1 MSFGSLDQIASVSFS
16 AVLDTPSLRLRRFDA
31 VVRLVTAHKFSRS
44 SVTLNT
50 VQHFYTQH
58 FYTTCKS
65 LRCDKVKQFTCEAI
79 LTPPSAMWS
88 STERDRC
95 RGQADCSAVV
105 FVGSGSLWPVA
116 KQEITRPLY
125 SFDRQLVLQMETAR
139 LVSLNARLDGL
150 LRRGTRNALHRR
162 RPVNGCSREHA
173 CYILLG
179 PQ

>member
-1 MSFGSLDQIASVSFS
+1 MSVVSLDQIASVSFS
-16 AVLDTPSLRLRRFDA
+16 AVFRHAFFKITALDA
-31 VVRLVTAHKFSRS
+31 VVRLVTVHKFSRS
-44 SVTLNT
+44 CVALNT

-65 LRCDKVKQFTCEAI
+65 LRCDKVKQFTCQAI

-105 FVGSGSLWPVA
+105 FIGSGSLWPVA

-125 SFDRQLVLQMETAR
+125 SFDRQLVL
-139 LVSLNARLDGL
+139 
-150 LRRGTRNALHRR
+150 
-162 RPVNGCSREHA
+162 
-173 CYILLG
+173 
-179 PQ
+179 